1 MCENDLISRSS
12 AQSNKQVLSQL
23 KKLRTLI
30 PLLTTPY
37 QWLTDHFFFCSYK
50 QAWRNIYKLSHSY
63 SSKTLITSLTSVN
76 RIFILTFSSKL
87 SIKIVCSAWSGTW
100 IFSMAL
106 ESKDL
111 GAITM
116 RSATWL

>member
-1 MCENDLISRSS
+1 MHNPLIRSGNEQLYVCENDLISRSS
-12 AQSNKQVLSQL
+12 AQNNKQVLSQL

-30 PLLTTPY
+30 SV
-37 QWLTDHFFFCSYK
+37 SYK

-63 SSKTLITSLTSVN
+63 SSKTLITSLTSVSH
-76 RIFILTFSSKL
+76 IF
-87 SIKIVCSAWSGTW
+87 IVCSAWSGTW
-100 IFSMAL
+100 KFSMAP

>member
-1 MCENDLISRSS
+1 MAYRS
-12 AQSNKQVLSQL
+12 
-23 KKLRTLI
+23 
-30 PLLTTPY
+30 
-37 QWLTDHFFFCSYK
+37 FFFF
-50 QAWRNIYKLSHSY
+50 AHINRHGEIYTSLVIVTAQ
-63 SSKTLITSLTSVN
+63 KTLIN